1 MMSSFLGVELC
12 FVGHQRLIRTEYIN
26 NDWDIGLRGVRRKL
40 SMRFRRRVVRR
51 GIEVA
56 RAPRNSSNSLMAL
69 DGTEIL
75 DSLALDRWTG
85 RSGREGKGEKARRR
99 GPPAGCFIVLWCAN
113 NISTLETNCAAS
125 RRRIRGQLRRL
136 RTHDTVY
143 LLSINS
149 RLGPS
154 RVAWVFVF
162 VLVLVL
168 VFVFVL
174 PLGVRPCQICPLTR
188 HHFNARHTRRSFS
201 GRPWFVRGN
210 QRWKCLGRGWWTGFS
225 ICLPKTYYPSDNA
238 PVSQEIEL

>member
-1 MMSSFLGVELC
+1 ME
-12 FVGHQRLIRTEYIN
+12 
-26 NDWDIGLRGVRRKL
+26 
-40 SMRFRRRVVRR
+40 
-51 GIEVA
+51 
-56 RAPRNSSNSLMAL
+56 
-69 DGTEIL
+69 
-75 DSLALDRWTG
+75 RW
-85 RSGREGKGEKARRR
+85 KGEEAKRR

-154 RVAWVFVF
+154 RVAWVFV
-162 VLVLVL
+162 LVL
-168 VFVFVL
+168 VFVL
-174 PLGVRPCQICPLTR
+174 PLGVRPCQICPSTR
-188 HHFNARHTRRSFS
+188 HHFNARHTRRSSS

-210 QRWKCLGRGWWTGFS
+210 QRWKCLGRGWWKGFS